1 MSKECPFCKS
11 AVPDEANFCLHCCR
25 VINAQ
30 PFDVIPDSKEKNVSS
45 LHRIKSG
52 FIPKKRLFQ
61 DFFHNHNYKRI
72 FPVLCML
79 AVTCVICLLVA
90 AYPIRHANI
99 TTGTENET
107 ITVPVTT
114 PDGEPVTDANGEN
127 VYEVIE
133 VTTEAKGFLASLF
146 SPDDSNQNEGKKDNN
161 GSLFDRLFNQNQ
173 EQGEQNGSGDAD
185 SDSTSGSTNDPQEG
199 TTNNTKNP
207 TPSAGSE
214 KPTDSNVQGGQS
226 QGSSE
231 GLVWTETNG
240 KIKITGYNGNSSI
253 VTVPA
258 YIDGKRVSYL
268 DENAF
273 SNNSNIKEIRFQGS
287 ATGSER
293 FYLPYGKA
301 AFNNLPNLT
310 AVTFPYETDFHMIKA
325 DGTLVQFYT
334 FHILFTNCPKLSN
347 VDFTQYVN
355 KKYGTSREQFFISE
369 NGVILGQDTLNDSH
383 YRSIVYYPVGK
394 TAKSYT
400 VPNNCSDIEDYAFW
414 RNPYIETLT
423 FSENVRYIDG
433 PNFYGCGNLSSFIV
447 NSANTKY
454 RSENGVLYGG
464 SLSVNSIKYTGVFY
478 PPGKRDAYFELS
490 NSSPIALDINSF
502 CGNPYLETVRC
513 PNDAYIFTKDIKSSI
528 YGAKALKTIQ
538 ISSKHSYRI
547 NDKNIF
553 NVEYFE

>member
-25 VINAQ
+25 IINAQ
-30 PFDVIPDSKEKNVSS
+30 SFDIIPDLPNKSVNG

-52 FIPKKRLFQ
+52 FILKKRLFQ
-61 DFFHNHNYKRI
+61 DFFHNHNYKRV
-72 FPVLCML
+72 FPVLCMVT
-79 AVTCVICLLVA
+79 VTCIICLLVA
-90 AYPIRHANI
+90 AYPINHRNI

-146 SPDDSNQNEGKKDNN
+146 SPDDSNKNESDKDNN
-161 GSLFDRLFNQNQ
+161 GSFFDRLFNQNQ
-173 EQGEQNGSGDAD
+173 EEGNN
-185 SDSTSGSTNDPQEG
+185 SDDTDLNSPSASTDNTQEG

-207 TPSAGSE
+207 TPSAEPE
-214 KPTDSNVQGGQS
+214 KPTESTTQSNQS

-231 GLVWTETNG
+231 GLAWTETGG
-240 KIKITGYNGNSSI
+240 KITITGYNGSSSI

-268 DENAF
+268 AENAF
-273 SNNSNIKEIRFQGS
+273 SNNSKIKEIRFQGS
-287 ATGSER
+287 ATGSEK
-293 FYLPYGKA
+293 FYLPYGTA

-310 AVTFPYETDFHMIKA
+310 AVTFPYETDIHMIRA

-334 FHILFTNCPKLSN
+334 FHILFTGCPKLYN

-355 KKYGTSREQFFISE
+355 KNYGTSREQFFISE
-369 NGVILGQDTLNDSH
+369 NGVILGQDALNDSR
-383 YRSIVYYPVGK
+383 YRSIVYYPAGK
-394 TAKSYT
+394 TSKSYT
-400 VPNNCSDIEDYAFW
+400 VPKNCSDIEDYAFW

-423 FSENVRYIDG
+423 FSENIRYIDG

-447 NSANTKY
+447 DSANTKY

-478 PPGKRDAYFELS
+478 PPGKRDTYFELS
-490 NSSPIALDINSF
+490 NNSPIALDINSF
-502 CGNPYLETVRC
+502 CGNLYLETVRC
-513 PNDAYIFTKDIKSSI
+513 PNDACIFTTDIKSST